1 MSIEKSERW
10 RAGTFIQRR
19 NEAGAWSVPTLL
31 DPTRPVS
38 AYLTTRTVE
47 CQVLNV
53 DEQFRTVLFKT
64 DLDQPVRPSDKRMA
78 DRCL

>member
-1 MSIEKSERW
+1 MKPVRGPSQPYLTR
-10 RAGTFIQRR
+10 
-19 NEAGAWSVPTLL
+19 P
-31 DPTRPVS
+31 DPTS
-38 AYLTTRTVE
+38 LLAYLTTRTVE

-53 DEQFRTVLFKT
+53 DEQFCTVLFKT